1 MASEKICIII
11 TFKVKE
17 SEISK
22 AQKAISEF
30 IASIRKN
37 EPDTLLY
44 KSFQQADE
52 PESFIHVMTFK
63 NKAAQEIHR
72 KSKYCQTFVEKL
84 YPLCSETPIQLTYN
98 EIN

>member
-1 MASEKICIII
+1 MTEEQISVIIS
-11 TFKVKE
+11 FKVKE
-17 SEISK
+17 SEIAK

-44 KSFQQADE
+44 KSFQKTDE
-52 PESFIHVMTFK
+52 PKSFIHVMTFK
-63 NKAAQEIHR
+63 NKTAQEIHR
-72 KSKYCQTFVEKL
+72 KSEYCQTFVEKL
-84 YPLCSETPIQLTYN
+84 YPLCSELPTPFTYN